1 MLSYKYSLD
10 LPMSLSIGQK
20 APDFSLPDQNNKIHS
35 LADFKGSYLLVYFY
49 PKDNTPGCTT
59 EACTLRDQFLDFK
72 KNKINIVGVSVDSN
86 ASHEKFSAK
95 FKLPF
100 TLLSDVDK
108 KMVNGYGVWGKKK
121 FMGHEYEGAKRMSF
135 LIHPNGRIAKIY
147 DTVEPA
153 THAEEVLKDVASLH

>member
-72 KNKINIVGVSVDSN
+72 KNKINIVGVSVD
-86 ASHEKFSAK
+86 
-95 FKLPF
+95 
-100 TLLSDVDK
+100 
-108 KMVNGYGVWGKKK
+108 
-121 FMGHEYEGAKRMSF
+121 
-135 LIHPNGRIAKIY
+135 
-147 DTVEPA
+147 
-153 THAEEVLKDVASLH
+153 